1 MKKLTAL
8 LHREYFLWFIAG
20 CLIAARF
27 IVMSLLYPNEMNA
40 VFREYYFELL
50 IGVVV
55 AVFPFVYYQIFSA
68 YPLQS
73 IRKKDSAPSI
83 VVQGNENVVHISK
96 EDSIKTDYEQIEGG
110 IGLLTQLVANA
121 EDLSNKIYRRYGV
134 YLVFGVLIAFSGIL
148 YFSFQSIS
156 VTENQDFKSLLLTL
170 APRFGILFFM
180 EFIAFFFLKQYR
192 AAMDE
197 FRHYDSIR
205 RNRESQL
212 ALYMIA
218 SRDFKEADFSKVVD
232 KMGFFDRVGVL
243 SQGETTEIIEA
254 SKINKNELETAKEFL
269 IEIVNIARQG
279 DKKSQN
285 NQTNKDTSR
294 QGIG

>member
-8 LHREYFLWFIAG
+8 LHAEYFLWFVAG

-27 IVMSLLYPNEMNA
+27 IIILLFYPDQIDDA
-40 VFREYYFELL
+40 FQIYYFELL

-55 AVFPFVYYQIFSA
+55 AVFPFIWYQIFSA

-73 IRKKDSAPSI
+73 IRKKDSSPSI
-83 VVQGNENVVHISK
+83 IVHGDGNVVHIPK
-96 EDSIKTDYEQIEGG
+96 EDSVKADYKQIEGG
-110 IGLLTQLVANA
+110 IGLLSQLVANA
-121 EDLSNKIYRRYGV
+121 EELSNKIYRRSGV

-156 VTENQDFKSLLLTL
+156 VTENQDFKSLLLML
-170 APRFGILFFM
+170 APRFGILFFI

-197 FRHYDSIR
+197 FRHYDSIK

-232 KMGFFDRVGVL
+232 KMGFFDRVGIL

-254 SKINKNELETAKEFL
+254 AKINKNEFETVKELL
-269 IEIVNIARQG
+269 IELVNIAKQADR
-279 DKKSQN
+279 KSHN
-285 NQTNKDTSR
+285 NQV
-294 QGIG
+294 